1 MHEDLPPLGSTVGSW
16 LILERLDSGS
26 FGVVFRARRAGH
38 PDSPPVALKVAKRPK
53 DPRFERET
61 EILRLG
67 IPGAPRFADEGLWT
81 APSGESYPYVVMELV
96 EGFTL
101 YDWFRGGRTSREVL
115 QVLAQVAGALSSAHA
130 RGAVHRDVKGDN
142 IRVTPERRAVLLDW
156 GSGWFADTRPLTD
169 TTAPPGTT
177 PYRPPEQRLFSWRFR
192 KDLGARW
199 QALPTDDLYSLGVAL
214 YRCVTGLYLPPMSE
228 GGELEV
234 RKVPRPSGYC
244 TLSHEIEALI
254 LRLLS
259 ADRKQRGT
267 AEALA
272 REAAVLAESAGEAA
286 DRPIVPTAS
295 AVSTDAGGPS
305 SDGRDDEEVLSDTDT
320 SRSGSSSA
328 TSTSTENE
336 RRQRREVQLPAWL
349 PLAGA
354 ALVGGMLVFLGW
366 EMHRTASEHN
376 PAPQPWIAT
385 PEEVAQFAP
394 DAGVGEEALS
404 SVQSILRAIVPLVLT
419 VGAPMPKT
427 PPDGQKRP
435 PCGPGQISVNGAC
448 WAGPIEGQKP
458 PCGQGMFDYEGKC
471 YFAVYDAPRPPT
483 SEDP

>member
-1 MHEDLPPLGSTVGSW
+1 MHEDQPPLGSTVGPW
-16 LILERLDSGS
+16 LIHERLDFGS
-26 FGVVFRARRAGH
+26 FGVVYRAQRANH
-38 PDSPPVALKVAKRPK
+38 PDSPPVALKVARRPR
-53 DPRFERET
+53 DPRFEREA
-61 EILRLG
+61 ELLRLG
-67 IPGAPRFADEGLWT
+67 IPGAPRFEDEGLWT

-101 YDWFRGGRTSREVL
+101 YSWFQGGRTSREVL
-115 QVLAQVAGALSSAHA
+115 QVLAQVAGALASAHA

-142 IRVTPERRAVLLDW
+142 IRVTPEGRAVLLDW
-156 GSGWFADTRPLTD
+156 GSGWFADARPLTD

-177 PYRPPEQRLFSWRFR
+177 PYRPPEQRLFSWHFR

-244 TLSHEIEALI
+244 TLSLELEALI

-267 AEALA
+267 TESLA
-272 REAAVLAESAGEAA
+272 REAAVLAEAPGESA

-295 AVSTDAGGPS
+295 AVPTDAGGPS
-305 SDGRDDEEVLSDTDT
+305 SDGPDDEEVLSDTNT
-320 SRSGSSSA
+320 SRSGSSS
-328 TSTSTENE
+328 TISTSTENE
-336 RRQRREVQLPAWL
+336 RRQRREAQLPAWL

-404 SVQSILRAIVPLVLT
+404 FVEDAPQAALPDVLSL
-419 VGAPMPKT
+419 GRPMP
-427 PPDGQKRP
+427 PQPYPGQRRP
-435 PCGPGQISVNGAC
+435 PCDPPERAINGGCWLGPF
-448 WAGPIEGQKP
+448 EGHKS
-458 PCGQGMFDYEGKC
+458 PCGDRMFDYEGKC
-471 YFAVYDAPRPPT
+471 FLASYPPERQPT
-483 SEDP
+483 SEEP